1 MTKKMSIVFFKNIII
16 FTVGVNLD
24 RGLWILWRVLMPS
37 HQLISHPLA
46 PVLVRRPQ
54 GNFISHTLH
63 PRGEGT
69 RVDPAWECLSPF
81 LGGCYIQP

>member
-1 MTKKMSIVFFKNIII
+1 
-16 FTVGVNLD
+16 
-24 RGLWILWRVLMPS
+24 MPS

-46 PVLVRRPQ
+46 PVLVRRSQ
-54 GNFISHTLH
+54 GNFISHTLY

-81 LGGCYIQP
+81 LGGCYIQPRPNGGNRYIKAGLSGP